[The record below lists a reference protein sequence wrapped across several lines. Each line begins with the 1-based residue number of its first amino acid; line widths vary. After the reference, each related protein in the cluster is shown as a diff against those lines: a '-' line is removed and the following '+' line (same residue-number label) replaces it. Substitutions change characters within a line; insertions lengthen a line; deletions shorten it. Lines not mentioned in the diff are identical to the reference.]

1 MDRGV
6 TFLRSISCKL
16 KKMEVPRKPL
26 YGLMFLVVT
35 TLALGIFFRVTNISQ
50 KVYWHDE
57 VFTSIR
63 AAGYTGEEI
72 IAEVFTGIPISPDK
86 LLQYQKLNSGR
97 NWGKTW
103 HSLTTHPEHPPLYYL
118 LARLFMELFGSKV
131 AVVRS
136 LSVVFS
142 LLAFPAL
149 YWLYGEL
156 FEFKGQW
163 IAIALIAV
171 SPFHVLYA
179 QEARQSS
186 LWTLATLL
194 SSAALLRALRLQT
207 WTSWGIYAVTVAL
220 NLYTFLL
227 SILVLMCHGIF
238 VLVMRLSLRQFL
250 LSLLAGIIA
259 FTPWIIVLVQN
270 WLSLESKTAW
280 TKTLPPKSFL
290 IKLWGLHIS
299 SSFVDFGL
307 PLESIYTYV
316 VPPIVLGLV
325 GYALW
330 ILYYHAPRRAWLFVV
345 LLIVLP
351 TSALILPDIIFGG
364 QRSSHTRYFVP
375 MLVGVQLAIA
385 YLVNY
390 LLLQRQFG
398 RGLLAI
404 LLTVG
409 VISSATSWK
418 ASTWWN
424 KSISYDND
432 SVAAFLNSQDKPV
445 VISSLGDTTLGN
457 IISLSYLVKNEVR
470 FQLAIDP
477 AVPKLAPK
485 GNHFLF
491 YPTGALIES
500 LQTTYLLEPVKYNKL
515 LLPAP
520 LLKLVNR

>member
-1 MDRGV
+1 
-6 TFLRSISCKL
+6 
-16 KKMEVPRKPL
+16 
-26 YGLMFLVVT
+26 MFLVVV
-35 TLALGIFFRVTNISQ
+35 TLALGIFFRVTNIEQ

-72 IAEVFTGIPISPDK
+72 IAEVFTGIPISPTT
-86 LLQYQKLNSGR
+86 LLQYQQLNPERGWS
-97 NWGKTW
+97 KTW

-131 AVVRS
+131 AAVRS
-136 LSVVFS
+136 LSVIFS

-149 YWLYGEL
+149 YWLYLEL
-156 FEFKGQW
+156 FEQSKGQW
-163 IAIALIAV
+163 MAIALFAV

-194 SSAALLRALRLQT
+194 SSAALLRAMRVQT
-207 WTSWGIYAVTVAL
+207 WTSWGLYAITVSL

-227 SILVLMCHGIF
+227 SVVVLLCHSIF
-238 VLVMRLSLRQFL
+238 VFVARPLVIRKFL
-250 LSLLAGIIA
+250 LALLAGAIA
-259 FTPWIIVLVQN
+259 FTPWIVVLVQN

-280 TKTLPPKSFL
+280 TKTLPPREL
-290 IKLWGLHIS
+290 LMKLWGLHLS
-299 SSFVDFGL
+299 SSFIDFGL
-307 PLESIYTYV
+307 PLDNIYTHI
-316 VPPIVLGLV
+316 VPPMVLALV

-330 ILYYHAPRRAWLFVV
+330 TIYHHAPPRTWLFVV
-345 LLIVLP
+345 LLIGLP
-351 TSALILPDIIFGG
+351 ASTLILPDLILGG

-375 MLVGVQLAIA
+375 MLVGVQLAIS
-385 YLVNY
+385 YLLNY

-398 RGLLAI
+398 RVLLTI

-409 VISSATSWK
+409 IISCATSWQ

-424 KSISYDND
+424 KGISYGNS
-432 SVAAFLNSQDKPV
+432 SVAAFLNSQDKPI

-457 IISLSYLVKNEVR
+457 IISLSYLVKKEVR

-477 AVPKLAPK
+477 VLPKIFQN
-485 GNHFLF
+485 GNNFLF
-491 YPTGALIES
+491 YPTEALIKD
-500 LQTTYLLEPVKYNKL
+500 LQANYLFEPVEYNKQP
-515 LLPAP
+515 LPAP

>member
-1 MDRGV
+1 V
-6 TFLRSISCKL
+6 
-16 KKMEVPRKPL
+16 
-26 YGLMFLVVT
+26 FLVTV

-72 IAEVFTGIPISPDK
+72 IGEVFTGIPISPDK
-86 LLQYQKLNSGR
+86 LLHYQKLNSRR
-97 NWGKTW
+97 NWDKTW
-103 HSLTTHPEHPPLYYL
+103 YSLTTHPEHPPLYYL
-118 LARLFMELFGSKV
+118 LTRLFMELFGSKV
-131 AVVRS
+131 AAVRS

-149 YWLYGEL
+149 YWLYREL
-156 FEFKGQW
+156 FESKGQW
-163 IAIALIAV
+163 IAIALFAI

-186 LWTLATLL
+186 LWTLVTLL
-194 SSAALLRALRLQT
+194 SSAALLQAMRVQT
-207 WTSWGIYAVTVAL
+207 WTGWGIYAVTVAL

-227 SILVLMCHGIF
+227 SILVLICHGIF
-238 VLVMRLSLRQFL
+238 AIAMGLSVRRFL

-259 FTPWIIVLVQN
+259 FTPWIIVLIQN

-280 TKTLPPKSFL
+280 IKTSPPKSLL

-299 SSFVDFGL
+299 SSFIDFGL
-307 PLESIYTYV
+307 PLESIYTYI

-351 TSALILPDIIFGG
+351 TSALILPDLILGG

-375 MLVGVQLAIA
+375 MLIGVQLAIA
-385 YLVNY
+385 YLLNY
-390 LLLQRQFG
+390 LLQQHSLFLQR
-398 RGLLAI
+398 LLLVI

-409 VISSATSWK
+409 IISCTASWR
-418 ASTWWN
+418 SPTWWN
-424 KSISYDND
+424 KGISYGNS
-432 SVAAFLNSQDKPV
+432 SVAAFLNSQDQPI

-457 IISLSYLVKNEVR
+457 VISLSYLVKNEVR

-477 AVPKLAPK
+477 VVPKLAPS
-485 GNHFLF
+485 GNNFLF
-491 YPTGALIES
+491 YPTPTLIES
-500 LQTTYLLEPVKYNKL
+500 LQTTYLLEPVEYNKL
-515 LLPAP
+515 PLPAP
-520 LLKLVNR
+520 LLKLVHR